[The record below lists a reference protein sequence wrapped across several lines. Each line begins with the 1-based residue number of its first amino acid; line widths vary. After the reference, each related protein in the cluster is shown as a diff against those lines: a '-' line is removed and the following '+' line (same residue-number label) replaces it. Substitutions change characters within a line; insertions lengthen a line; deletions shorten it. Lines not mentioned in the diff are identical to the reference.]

1 MVLYQTQLSRFIEF
15 HILYFIWTL
24 ITMIFGKL
32 IIFQYLFDHV
42 NACNH
47 LLTLWVEEKL
57 ASHIQK
63 STNIIIKQITILRYE
78 MDGIGESIIKL
89 DVSVKECSFNKFQLS
104 YVTYTHVALVVRF

>member
-1 MVLYQTQLSRFIEF
+1 MVLYQTQLGRFIKF

-42 NACNH
+42 DVCNH
-47 LLTLWVEEKL
+47 LFTLWVKEKL
-57 ASHIQK
+57 ASHVQK

-78 MDGIGESIIKL
+78 VDGMGESIIKL
-89 DVSVKECSFNKFQLS
+89 DLS
-104 YVTYTHVALVVRF
+104 TK